1 MSLQEKPASSVK
13 ASGYAFVLLSTL
25 GFASFG
31 VWAKL
36 VGDTYEVFT
45 QAWTRALIIC
55 IVLII
60 VGMLTKQL
68 RRFEKK
74 DLKWVYVYTAFS
86 LFTVAPIY
94 YAFTQMDIGTA
105 TMLFYAAYMVASYAI
120 GRAFFKEKVTPSKLA
135 AIILAIIG
143 MGLVFGVELA
153 GASILALALAIIN
166 GIASGGEVSFTKKI
180 SQTYSPLQ
188 LTLVA
193 WAAICVTHFVAALVI
208 GENLLPQQTPQSAFG
223 IVLFSLSAMLAF
235 WLVVAGYKRIEA
247 GIGGLIG
254 TLEVPFA
261 VILGVLLFGEQL
273 AVLAIIGG
281 VLIFIAAGLPDAI
294 ELFGKRRKR
303 TTIKTV

>member
-1 MSLQEKPASSVK
+1 
-13 ASGYAFVLLSTL
+13 VLLSTL

-55 IVLII
+55 VVLVV
-60 VGMLTKQL
+60 VGLLTKQL
-68 RRFEKK
+68 KRFDKK

-105 TMLFYAAYMVASYAI
+105 TILFYAAYMVASYVI
-120 GRAFFKEKVTPSKLA
+120 GRLFLGEKITVPKVIAMALA
-135 AIILAIIG
+135 VVG

-153 GASILALALAIIN
+153 GVSVLAMGLAILN
-166 GIASGGEVSFTKKI
+166 GIASGGEVSFTKKV

-188 LTLVA
+188 LTLVS
-193 WAAICVTHFVAALVI
+193 WVAICVVHFIIAVAM
-208 GENLLPQQTPQSAFG
+208 GENLMPAQTAQSSIG
-223 IVLFSLSAMLAF
+223 IVLFALSAMAAF

-261 VILGVLLFGEQL
+261 VLLGAVFFSEQL
-273 AVLAIIGG
+273 AVPAIIGG
-281 VLIFIAAGLPDAI
+281 LLIFIAAALPDGVEMIRA
-294 ELFGKRRKR
+294 RSARKAK
-303 TTIKTV
+303 I